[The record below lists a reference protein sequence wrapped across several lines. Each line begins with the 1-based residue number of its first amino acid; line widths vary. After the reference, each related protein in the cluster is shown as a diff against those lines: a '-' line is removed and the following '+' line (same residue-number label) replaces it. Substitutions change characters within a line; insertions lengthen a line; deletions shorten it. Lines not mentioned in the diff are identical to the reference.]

1 MEIEELDALQWT
13 AGAGKPDGAAP
24 CWYNIYDQ
32 VAAAGKCLWVQI
44 YEGNVDNWIDRAD
57 RFLDRYG
64 TKACYLLF
72 PGMSER
78 DADKLM
84 THAHAHW
91 VDNK

>member
-1 MEIEELDALQWT
+1 M
-13 AGAGKPDGAAP
+13 
-24 CWYNIYDQ
+24 
-32 VAAAGKCLWVQI
+32 WVQI